1 MNWTPPKSLVDHAL
15 SHADNG
21 LKVFPIVT
29 GGKRPIHKGWID
41 EATTDPETIL
51 KWWRDNPNANIGVA
65 TGSVNDIVVIDLDG
79 PEAIEWWQRQNI
91 PTGTVITTASGGK
104 HIYFRTEPD
113 VDIQTNQ
120 SKLFRGVDVRAEG
133 GLVVAPGS
141 RTIKGEYRG
150 MLEHIPDAPPELLDI
165 LPRRQHFT
173 SDPTQFEGLEP
184 VTAATPTEERILRW
198 SERELDSL
206 ERPWREGASWRST
219 VFQVSCWLHRMVRS
233 PLYAITR
240 DQAYQLVLDHAPFD
254 ENWGIQEITAEFDD
268 AERRTDGQFAD
279 APEETRPPL
288 LDGFTILEAQSRLP
302 SVLHDGRDF
311 LTEGIAG
318 LPANDTP
325 GALWAHR
332 SRVIKALIGAGFTEQ
347 ETATLVWMSP
357 AARTLNEDLDGI
369 RKLWA
374 EVDEAKA
381 EAYAAEAS
389 SSGKDVAPAPASE
402 RPDRTGERSKVEL
415 LSLQERAFVEG
426 EEWWGSRF
434 MDYYREVLPIMSEPY
449 FRLNRWFILSGIFG
463 NRGVIPRD
471 GESDLI
477 LNVYGI
483 MIGPSGSG
491 KSESMTPVYEVF
503 RNFFQGGDGDPDIGG
518 NATAA
523 GLVEALIQRDGK
535 TSWFHADEADAT
547 LMNWSN
553 DRGEFRG
560 MKQGITDVYGGRVP
574 AIQRSTKRDISGIHA
589 KAYLSTHLTGI
600 PERVASVVDGPD
612 WETGFINRFVWA
624 EGKRLPRSR
633 QSKRLNI
640 RRNTNGA
647 APKPR
652 MTAFWAAEFQQ
663 AASRLERPDGK
674 PVEMDVEHVVDDRYV
689 DLVETLEKVASES
702 RYPSRLEPT
711 FTRLQLTVMKCAGL
725 IALSEGR
732 KVVTM
737 RDFLIAAHQAEEWA
751 TNAVVMVERTDE
763 SLRTREVNAIEATIA
778 DRDGVMAVAEI
789 HRLPQFRNRR
799 RDVEDLI
806 GELVAQ
812 GRVERARRKDTNEEI
827 VVLKEGGA

>member
-1 MNWTPPKSLVDHAL
+1 MALRATPLEARIDVDDYGPKDGGRQLAELEARLGPLPATISSTSRGQDSDSRQHFFLLHEPIELHGKPPIEGMKPNDIHIEIIQSHHRYSVVWPSINPDAYDPSTGYPEYRWYDADGEPMDRIPNIDEFEYLPEAWVDFLRQDEVDHAHQAEQWDGDL
-15 SHADNG
+15 
-21 LKVFPIVT
+21 P
-29 GGKRPIHKGWID
+29 D
-41 EATTDPETIL
+41 EATDTERRKVRAI
-51 KWWRDNPNANIGVA
+51 IGRLE
-65 TGSVNDIVVIDLDG
+65 GL
-79 PEAIEWWQRQNI
+79 
-91 PTGTVITTASGGK
+91 
-104 HIYFRTEPD
+104 PD
-113 VDIQTNQ
+113 VW
-120 SKLFRGVDVRAEG
+120 
-133 GLVVAPGS
+133 APGS
-141 RTIKGEYRG
+141 GWHDTVFAAACWLSRIARSNAYHLTFEQALQVLIDHTPTYGSAWPVERIIEQWESALKTTEGQFE
-150 MLEHIPDAPPELLDI
+150 EPPPE
-165 LPRRQHFT
+165 
-173 SDPTQFEGLEP
+173 E
-184 VTAATPTEERILRW
+184 
-198 SERELDSL
+198 
-206 ERPWREGASWRST
+206 
-219 VFQVSCWLHRMVRS
+219 
-233 PLYAITR
+233 
-240 DQAYQLVLDHAPFD
+240 
-254 ENWGIQEITAEFDD
+254 
-268 AERRTDGQFAD
+268 
-279 APEETRPPL
+279 RPPL

-369 RKLWA
+369 RKLWS

-381 EAYAAEAS
+381 EASAAEAS

-827 VVLKEGGA
+827 VVYKGTGES